1 MKKIFWI
8 IVSVLTVAT
17 VVLAIVAAY
26 VIGVE
31 QGVNSQQWRIKELLE
46 ELHPGFIVDFFPWM
60 HPLRNALFASTLFI
74 GICWIL
80 FVVVWVCRRLRHE

>member
-1 MKKIFWI
+1 MKKIFLI
-8 IVSVLTVAT
+8 LVSVLTVAT

-46 ELHPGFIVDFFPWM
+46 ELHPGLIVDFLPWM
-60 HPLRNALFASTLFI
+60 HPLRDALFGSTLII

-80 FVVVWVCRRLRHE
+80 FVVVGLLKP